1 MKVLLTILI
10 ILQVVIIWF
19 FFVKGN
25 VRFTFGPEKV
35 NTPAVVDISLP
46 EEHDKVTEQVELES
60 EDQKEESELVP
71 KSTIHVEELK
81 QALKEVL
88 PEVLPQ
94 EVKKQVAEALNEK
107 DTEFEDT
114 IAAARR
120 KFKAVENIDKAF
132 EDNRDS
138 SFEGQTPA
146 PPEDDDSVPAFDDL
160 DKSLRIIS
168 DKNATAEQRHHAMK
182 VAVSVQD
189 SNILVALP
197 EPLHSQLV
205 DLFADYSAQEFDS
218 DESESIASED
228 STAPSDSSKTSGDD
242 KSTPKL
248 KAKPPKHLPMDIGD
262 FNLSDF

>member
-1 MKVLLTILI
+1 MKTLLTILI
-10 ILQVVIIWF
+10 ILQLVIIWF
-19 FFVKGN
+19 FFIKGN
-25 VRFTFGPEKV
+25 VRFTFGPEK
-35 NTPAVVDISLP
+35 TEPQSKVDISLP
-46 EEHDKVTEQVELES
+46 GEPDEVIETIEIES
-60 EDQKEESELVP
+60 EDKKEETELVP

-81 QALKEVL
+81 QALMDVL

-114 IAAARR
+114 FSSARR
-120 KFKAVENIDKAF
+120 KFKAVDNIDKAF
-132 EDNRDS
+132 EDDRDS
-138 SFEGQTPA
+138 TLEGQTPA
-146 PPEDDDSVPAFDDL
+146 PPDDDDSVPAFDDL

-168 DKNATAEQRHHAMK
+168 NKNATPEQKHHALK

-218 DESESIASED
+218 VESESTVSD
-228 STAPSDSSKTSGDD
+228 GSAPPLDSSKTSDDD
-242 KSTPKL
+242 KATPKL
-248 KAKPPKHLPMDIGD
+248 KAKVSKKLPSDIGD

>member
-1 MKVLLTILI
+1 MKVLLTIVV
-10 ILQVVIIWF
+10 ILQVMIIWF
-19 FFVKGN
+19 FFIKGN
-25 VRFTFGPEKV
+25 VRFTFSPERSEPQTK
-35 NTPAVVDISLP
+35 VDISLP
-46 EEHDKVTEQVELES
+46 GEPDEVVETMEMES
-60 EDQKEESELVP
+60 EYKKEEVELVP

-94 EVKKQVAEALNEK
+94 EVRKQVSEVLNEK
-107 DTEFEDT
+107 ETEFDDT
-114 IAAARR
+114 FAAAKR
-120 KFKAVENIDKAF
+120 KFKAVEDIDKAF

-138 SFEGQTPA
+138 SLEGQIPA

-168 DKNATAEQRHHAMK
+168 DKNSTPEQRHHALK
-182 VAVSVQD
+182 VAVAVQD

-205 DLFADYSAQEFDS
+205 DLFADYSAHEFDS
-218 DESESIASED
+218 DESTSAD
-228 STAPSDSSKTSGDD
+228 SAIPSDSSKTSGED
-242 KSTPKL
+242 KSSPKL
-248 KAKPPKHLPMDIGD
+248 KVKTLKQLPTDIGD

>member
-1 MKVLLTILI
+1 MKTLLTILI
-10 ILQVVIIWF
+10 ILQLVIIWF
-19 FFVKGN
+19 FFIKGN
-25 VRFTFGPEKV
+25 VRFSFGPEK
-35 NTPAVVDISLP
+35 TEPPALVDISLP
-46 EEHDKVTEQVELES
+46 DELDKVVETTEMES
-60 EDQKEESELVP
+60 EDKMEETELVP
-71 KSTIHVEELK
+71 KSTIHVEDLK

-94 EVKKQVAEALNEK
+94 EVKKQMVEVLNED

-114 IAAARR
+114 FTAARR

-138 SFEGQTPA
+138 SLEGQTPA
-146 PPEDDDSVPAFDDL
+146 SPEDDDSVPAFDDL

-168 DKNATAEQRHHAMK
+168 DKNVTAEQKRHAMN

-205 DLFADYSAQEFDS
+205 NLFADYSAQEFDS
-218 DESESIASED
+218 EESESNVSED
-228 STAPSDSSKTSGDD
+228 STLPSDSSKTSGGD
-242 KSTPKL
+242 KSKAKL
-248 KAKPPKHLPMDIGD
+248 KVKPTKQLPSDIDD